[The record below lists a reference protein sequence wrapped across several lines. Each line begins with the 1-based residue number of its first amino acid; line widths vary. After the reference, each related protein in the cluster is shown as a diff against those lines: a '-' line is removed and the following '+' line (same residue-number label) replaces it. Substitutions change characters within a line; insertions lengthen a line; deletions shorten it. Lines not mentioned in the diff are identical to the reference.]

1 MVIRL
6 VYNPAVE
13 WDVHRFEVSAPS
25 VIRAVN
31 MIDAPKEVQDGDLI
45 IHEANAAYLCNQGL
59 LKPVSMEEVAKM
71 RPPQK
76 CTNCELSKTA
86 LNTCVKADHPGGEI
100 DILFLGMAPGRE
112 EDIEKVSFVE
122 TAPAASIIKNIV
134 YNEIGIPRDRVA
146 WTNITKC
153 FPTENGV
160 MRDPSKEEML
170 ECSGS
175 WLWEEI
181 LAYNPKLIVVF
192 GSTATQFLLQ
202 NEIPITKIRGS
213 INKVLIKGKEFKVLP
228 CIHPSSVAHGN
239 REFLKAIR
247 DDVNLAW
254 SLVNSKYNEMP
265 QCHILNDTDSIIN
278 VCKKVINLYNEKVIS
293 SISLDIES
301 DYLHK
306 ELDEGEEANKDLFDV
321 NHTIVGFA
329 ISWDENFAV
338 WFTLDHAESKVDI
351 PKVTPY
357 LKEMLELVPIEAHH
371 GKYDQSW
378 LKEKLGIN
386 TVLSFDTML
395 GSFALHG
402 QSRSHGLK
410 PLLRSVFAWPPYES
424 HIAQEVMS
432 LPPEKRTYKYV
443 KLETVGTYCCYDTAG
458 TRKLVNYQKSQ
469 LSEVKLEL
477 ANLLSRTSDTLM
489 KAELNGV
496 PIDLRRVKAD
506 ETRYQNESDIDSR
519 LLHEH
524 PKVQQFL
531 AYKKLVNPK
540 DSGVFNPNSPND
552 VKALLF
558 GLSVCNDCKHTSNS
572 KAKKIVLPS
581 GKEVKPVYPFR
592 FKCCPACN
600 SINTTDYDFL
610 CCEPKGITAAGAPS
624 TDQETLDDLAEEL
637 THRHI
642 SLVQGE
648 NSFFC
653 KKCRKDVD
661 VDDSYHINYGKEE
674 SVRFFQLIN
683 RLKKRGKIQQFWN
696 GMKEYY
702 RPVINEQDETA
713 LLIVNYRQTL
723 VVTGRLQASNYS
735 VHTLPASSDIRRSVV
750 SRSIRRGGLVL
761 NADYAQVEPRI
772 LASVA
777 KCEGFIQIFREGRD
791 IYRGAASS
799 LLKISDDEVSKA
811 IREFMKGI
819 FLGITYGKSDK
830 AVARDCGVLLHE
842 ATEFINNLLHK
853 QFPELGQWIERT
865 HKEVRTTGKIESI
878 NGRVYF
884 LPDAQLPDVK
894 QNFHKIHT
902 AYRHAQNYGIQGP
915 ASDVTCEAA
924 TQIVKEIERQKIEA
938 ELFGLIHDQLVTG
951 IGPGTILP
959 MLKTCDYAMKELAPK
974 VFPWITVPLNIEM
987 EIGAR
992 FDGGVI
998 VTEFDD
1004 NSFTCKGM
1012 ENFFDELIETAKL
1025 GYNKVTVEMLKKEP
1039 VKRKEEILIKKAYN
1053 GDKGGD
1059 HEIKARVYVE

>member
-1 MVIRL
+1 
-6 VYNPAVE
+6 
-13 WDVHRFEVSAPS
+13 
-25 VIRAVN
+25 
-31 MIDAPKEVQDGDLI
+31 
-45 IHEANAAYLCNQGL
+45 
-59 LKPVSMEEVAKM
+59 
-71 RPPQK
+71 
-76 CTNCELSKTA
+76 
-86 LNTCVKADHPGGEI
+86 
-100 DILFLGMAPGRE
+100 
-112 EDIEKVSFVE
+112 
-122 TAPAASIIKNIV
+122 
-134 YNEIGIPRDRVA
+134 
-146 WTNITKC
+146 
-153 FPTENGV
+153 
-160 MRDPSKEEML
+160 
-170 ECSGS
+170 
-175 WLWEEI
+175 
-181 LAYNPKLIVVF
+181 
-192 GSTATQFLLQ
+192 
-202 NEIPITKIRGS
+202 
-213 INKVLIKGKEFKVLP
+213 
-228 CIHPSSVAHGN
+228 
-239 REFLKAIR
+239 
-247 DDVNLAW
+247 
-254 SLVNSKYNEMP
+254 
-265 QCHILNDTDSIIN
+265 
-278 VCKKVINLYNEKVIS
+278 
-293 SISLDIES
+293 
-301 DYLHK
+301 
-306 ELDEGEEANKDLFDV
+306 
-321 NHTIVGFA
+321 
-329 ISWDENFAV
+329 
-338 WFTLDHAESKVDI
+338 
-351 PKVTPY
+351 
-357 LKEMLELVPIEAHH
+357 
-371 GKYDQSW
+371 
-378 LKEKLGIN
+378 
-386 TVLSFDTML
+386 
-395 GSFALHG
+395 
-402 QSRSHGLK
+402 
-410 PLLRSVFAWPPYES
+410 
-424 HIAQEVMS
+424 
-432 LPPEKRTYKYV
+432 
-443 KLETVGTYCCYDTAG
+443 
-458 TRKLVNYQKSQ
+458 
-469 LSEVKLEL
+469 
-477 ANLLSRTSDTLM
+477 
-489 KAELNGV
+489 
-496 PIDLRRVKAD
+496 
-506 ETRYQNESDIDSR
+506 
-519 LLHEH
+519 
-524 PKVQQFL
+524 
-531 AYKKLVNPK
+531 
-540 DSGVFNPNSPND
+540 
-552 VKALLF
+552 
-558 GLSVCNDCKHTSNS
+558 
-572 KAKKIVLPS
+572 
-581 GKEVKPVYPFR
+581 
-592 FKCCPACN
+592 
-600 SINTTDYDFL
+600 L

-653 KKCRKDVD
+653 KKCRKAVD

-683 RLKKRGKIQQFWN
+683 RLKKRGKIQQYWG
-696 GMKEYY
+696 GMREYY
-702 RPVINEQDETA
+702 RPIIDEKNELAD
-713 LLIVNYRQTL
+713 LIVNYRQTL

-735 VHTLPASSDIRRSVV
+735 LHTLPASCLTGDTKIRLLDGNSFSIKDLKEKYKEGFFWVYSLNDKDEIVPGKAHSVRITGKNQPIYKVMLDNGNFVKCTKDHLFRTKNGYIKAEDLKYNQSLSPLYTKFDDNGYELVYNPNSNKFEYTHILMCNYQFPGISFSGMVRHHKDFNKHNNNPDNFELIEYVAHRKLHNENASKTLHTKEAIRRSALSRGKNPKVLATLLKHANSKENINHLNKIRMLAHLNMPSNKNGRWKDSESRNNEAKVNISKYNQSGIGLHKRWHLNRNIYDPNCEACIIAHPLNHKVVSVEFCGYEDVYDLTVDKYHNFGLDAEVFVHNSDIRRSVV

-811 IREFMKGI
+811 IREFMKAI

-830 AVARDCGVLLHE
+830 AVAKDCGVPLHE

-1012 ENFFDELIETAKL
+1012 ENFFDELIETTKL
-1025 GYNKVTVEMLKKEP
+1025 GYNKVTVEILKKEP